1 MRYNFI
7 MIVFTMVF
15 GVLLGCTNE
24 EVEEPA
30 KSAEKEGNVSGDADV
45 TNVFAREES
54 DGLWTFHVS
63 VKHDDVNWYDFADGW
78 DVVLP
83 DGTSVKPDPF
93 GQFTRHIRHP
103 HVHEQPF
110 TRTQKE
116 VEIPEGVDRVRVRA
130 HDKKHGW
137 GGQEIEVLL
146 NVRFGEN
153 YSVKR
158 KL

>member
-1 MRYNFI
+1 MMYDFNMIGFTI
-7 MIVFTMVF
+7 MSF
-15 GVLLGCTNE
+15 LLVGCGDEQVEASTKAPSK
-24 EVEEPA
+24 EVKVA
-30 KSAEKEGNVSGDADV
+30 GDADV

-83 DGTSVKPDPF
+83 DGSSIKPDPF

-116 VEIPEGVDRVRVRA
+116 IRIPEGVDRVKVRA

-137 GGQEIEVLL
+137 GGEEIEVLL
-146 NVRFGEN
+146 NVRFGEK

-158 KL
+158 AL